1 MRDGVPSPSADPV
14 VVVMLKAPR
23 VGAVKTRLGAQIGLE
38 AATAIYRVLVEHQL
52 KSIPRGWRTEIH
64 FSPADAGAEMQT
76 WLGAAPAYFPQ
87 CEGDLGCRLTGAV
100 AGAFERGAR
109 SVIVVG
115 GDCPA
120 LDEACLRQAG
130 MKLQT
135 VDAVIGP
142 ALDGGYYLIALRRTA
157 PRLFEEIPWSTENVL
172 ATSLAR
178 VEEAG
183 LRHALL
189 ETKEDV
195 DDLASLHRIVD
206 SDACPSPALYARLLG
221 CLPKSRACAD

>member
-1 MRDGVPSPSADPV
+1 MVPSPAAGPV

-23 VGAVKTRLGAQIGLE
+23 VGAVKTRLGAQTGL
-38 AATAIYRVLVEHQL
+38 ASATAIYRVLVEHL
-52 KSIPRGWRTEIH
+52 LSAVPRDWRTEIH

-76 WLGAAPAYFPQ
+76 WLGAKPAYFPQ
-87 CEGDLGCRLTGAV
+87 REGDLGCRLAGAV

-130 MKLQT
+130 MKLQA

-142 ALDGGYYLIALRRTA
+142 AADGGYYLIALRRTA
-157 PRLFEEIPWSTENVL
+157 PRLFAEIPWSTENVL
-172 ATSLAR
+172 ATTLAR
-178 VEEAG
+178 IEEAG
-183 LRHALL
+183 LQHSLL

-195 DDLASLHRIVD
+195 DDLASLRRIL
-206 SDACPSPALYARLLG
+206 DAGAFANSGLRAKLLA
-221 CLPKSRACAD
+221 CLPE